1 MEYTQKQQNINGFV
15 SFVHVCNV
23 YVPTVS
29 KRRRINGFVDKKKVR
44 KRIKESNRLTMSPSL
59 SVLCG
64 V

>member
-29 KRRRINGFVDKKKVR
+29 KRRRINGFVDKKK
-44 KRIKESNRLTMSPSL
+44 
-59 SVLCG
+59 SVNA
-64 V
+64 